1 MFNLPMGLIAGATY
15 PFRALALLVN
25 QPKLRGYVI
34 VPILINILIGIALYV
49 GLVFPGLELVD
60 TLTQQ
65 WTFQWNQWI
74 ASLPMWLGFLT
85 GFAVVVHWLLNVL
98 MLLVLFLVT
107 GFLLVQF
114 GAILG
119 SPWYGQLSEQIEKI
133 RLGQLPQINTHPLA
147 IAQDIWRAILFEL
160 KKLLLMAI
168 AGIPL
173 LLFNF
178 IPAIGTLVFS
188 IGSLT
193 LATTLVC
200 LDFFDSPLERR
211 KLPFRQKLTLV
222 WRTFPASATFGL
234 VCFGLVSVPF
244 INILTVPLCVSGGTL
259 LFCDRIWPHYFTQER
274 SDIAIGTRE

>member
-1 MFNLPMGLIAGATY
+1 MFDFPMGLIAGATY

-49 GLVFPGLELVD
+49 GLVFPSLELVE
-60 TLTQQ
+60 TLVDR
-65 WTFQWNQWI
+65 WALEWNEWI
-74 ASLPMWLGFLT
+74 GALPVWLGFLT
-85 GFAVVVHWLLNVL
+85 GLAVVVHWLLNAL
-98 MLLVLFLVT
+98 LLLVLFLVT

-119 SPWYGQLSEQIEKI
+119 SPWYGQLSEQIEKT
-133 RLGQLPQINTHPLA
+133 RLGQLPEINTHPLA

-168 AGIPL
+168 ASIPL
-173 LLFNF
+173 ILFNS
-178 IPAIGTLVFS
+178 IPAIGTLIFS

-193 LATTLVC
+193 LATTIVC

-211 KLPFRQKLTLV
+211 RLPFRQKLTLV

-234 VCFGLVSVPF
+234 VCFALVSVPF

-259 LFCDRIWPHYFTQER
+259 LFCDRIWPRHFTQER
-274 SDIAIGTRE
+274 TDLPTQN

>member
-1 MFNLPMGLIAGATY
+1 MFNLPIGLIAGATY
-15 PFRALALLVN
+15 PFRALVLLVST
-25 QPKLRGYVI
+25 PKLRGYVI
-34 VPILINILIGIALYV
+34 VPILINILIGIILYV
-49 GLVFPGLELVD
+49 GLVFPSLELVD
-60 TLTQQ
+60 SLVEQLALR
-65 WTFQWNQWI
+65 WNEWI
-74 ASLPMWLGFLT
+74 SVLPSWLGFLT
-85 GFAVVVHWLLNVL
+85 SLAVVVDWVLSALL
-98 MLLVLFLVT
+98 LLLLFLVT

-119 SPWYGQLSEQIEKI
+119 SPWYGQLSEQIEKT

-168 AGIPL
+168 AAIPL

-178 IPAIGTLVFS
+178 IPAIGTLLFS
-188 IGSLT
+188 IGSLS
-193 LATTLVC
+193 LATTIVC

-211 KLPFRQKLTLV
+211 KLQFRQKLTLV

-244 INILTVPLCVSGGTL
+244 INILTIPLCVSGGTL
-259 LFCDRIWPHYFTQER
+259 LFCDRIWPDHFAQEQAQ
-274 SDIAIGTRE
+274 D

>member
-15 PFRALALLVN
+15 PFRALALLVST
-25 QPKLRGYVI
+25 PKLRGYVI

-60 TLTQQ
+60 SLVEQLALR
-65 WTFQWNQWI
+65 WNEWI
-74 ASLPMWLGFLT
+74 SALPPWLGFLT
-85 GFAVVVHWLLNVL
+85 SLAVVVDWVLSALL
-98 MLLVLFLVT
+98 LLLLFLVT

-119 SPWYGQLSEQIEKI
+119 SPWYGQLSEQIEKS

-168 AGIPL
+168 AAIPL

-178 IPAIGTLVFS
+178 IPAIGTLLFS

-193 LATTLVC
+193 LATTIVC

-244 INILTVPLCVSGGTL
+244 INILTIPLCVSGGTL
-259 LFCDRIWPHYFTQER
+259 LFCDRIWPHHFAQER
-274 SDIAIGTRE
+274 TQD